1 MLKGH
6 PKGLLVAFFAN
17 MGERFGFYT
26 MMAILVLFLQAK
38 YGLSDDNAG
47 YIYSTFYF
55 LIYGM
60 ALFGGFMADR
70 VTGLRKTI
78 SFGIVM
84 MFVGYILMALP
95 IGGLALTLVGLFTIV
110 VGNGLFKGN
119 LQALVGNLYE
129 DAKYSHLRD
138 SAFSIFYMGINIGA
152 FFAPSAARGIGNW
165 VLRSAGFEYNAAL
178 PALCHQ
184 QLEGTMTDP
193 ERIEEFR
200 TMANAASSS
209 AVTDLDAFATEY
221 IGVFSTGY
229 HYAFGIAAGAMLIS
243 LAIYLIFNRFLAAG
257 DVFVGSKGKSDKKEE
272 SADDEEATDEKDEK
286 SDSPAAAVMTWAQEK
301 QRLLALGLVFFVVI
315 FFWMSFHQNGLT
327 LTFFARD
334 YTATSVGAI
343 SNIIFDIR
351 SLLALI
357 TAIIGIVLLVR
368 PASKAAIRG
377 LGALLAIAGGV
388 VVWLFYESFSAENAI
403 EPEIFQQFNPIFI
416 VFLTPVVVGAF
427 AWLNKRGKEPST
439 PKKIGF
445 GMLLAALGFAFLIFG
460 SFGLTSPA
468 ELGEAPSP
476 DRVSAY
482 WLINT
487 YFILTI
493 AELFLSPM
501 GISFVSKVAP
511 PRFKGLAQGGWLAA
525 TALGNQLLFVG
536 SLLWARV
543 DIWIVWTVFVVCCC
557 LSAAFIFG
565 VLKRLEKA
573 AAA

>member
-38 YGLSDDNAG
+38 YGLSETTTG

-70 VTGLRKTI
+70 VTGLGKTI
-78 SFGIVM
+78 FVGIVL
-84 MFVGYILMALP
+84 MFAGYVIMAIP
-95 IGGLALTLVGLFTIV
+95 GFGLVLTLLGLFTIV

-152 FFAPSAARGIGNW
+152 FFAPSAARTVRNW
-165 VLRSAGFEYNAAL
+165 MLHKSGFEYNGDL
-178 PALCHQ
+178 PGLCHQ
-184 QLEGTMTDP
+184 QLAGEITEPDRVEQFQGLAD
-193 ERIEEFR
+193 
-200 TMANAASSS
+200 SVSGH
-209 AVTDLDAFATEY
+209 AVADLDAFATEY
-221 IGVFSTGY
+221 ITVFSTGY
-229 HYAFGIAAGAMLIS
+229 HYAFGVAAGAMVIS
-243 LAIYLIFNRFLAAG
+243 LAVYLIFNSHLKVG
-257 DVFVGSKGKSDKKEE
+257 DVFAKDKGKADKDKK
-272 SADDEEATDEKDEK
+272 DDDKEDAPAIVTMTKD
-286 SDSPAAAVMTWAQEK
+286 QEK
-301 QRLLALGLVFFVVI
+301 QRLTALGLVFFVVI

-334 YTATSVGAI
+334 YTATTVGALT
-343 SNIIFDIR
+343 NIIFDLRAFLPLIGAIFG
-351 SLLALI
+351 LL
-357 TAIIGIVLLVR
+357 LLVR
-368 PASKAAIRG
+368 PASTAIVRVVGAAMVAG
-377 LGALLAIAGGV
+377 GGAL
-388 VVWLFYESFSAENAI
+388 VWYLYQGFSAENTI
-403 EPEIFQQFNPIFI
+403 EAEIFQQFNPIFI

-427 AWLNKRGKEPST
+427 AWLNKKGKEPST

-460 SFGLTSPA
+460 SFGLPSPS
-468 ELGEAPSP
+468 ELGGEPSP

-536 SLLWARV
+536 STLWASV
-543 DIWIVWTVFVVCCC
+543 EIWQVWLVFVICCC

-573 AAA
+573 AEA